1 MKLRQL
7 CDNLGIK
14 YNEKNPKLSLN
25 KIKKEAEKNDS
36 ANKMQTVA
44 LKKIL
49 SCF

>member
-1 MKLRQL
+1 MCILYR
-7 CDNLGIK
+7 
-14 YNEKNPKLSLN
+14 
-25 KIKKEAEKNDS
+25 KKEAEKNDS